1 MSRIDHKTES
11 GFLVYEGFMPGAI
24 GVCHLRIIPGIRKTV
39 FLASELSNNPGP
51 SVTNAI
57 KGIWWQVKNEFPRQ
71 AKDNPL
77 IIEHYNDQAI
87 YGEIGGGNRYAEARI
102 TPEGVQWYHRTPDE
116 IVDLSGI
123 AKTDLIVKTSTLI
136 VNTGAL
142 EQEARNG
149 KPHLYL
155 V

>member
-1 MSRIDHKTES
+1 MSRIDNKTES

-24 GVCHLRIIPGIRKTV
+24 GVCHLRIIPGTRRTV

-57 KGIWWQVKNEFPRQ
+57 KGIWWQIQSEFLVQ
-71 AKDNPL
+71 AKDNPF

-87 YGEIGGGNRYAEARI
+87 YGLVGGSNRYAEALI
-102 TPEGVQWYHRTPDE
+102 TQKGVQWYPRTADE
-116 IVDLSGI
+116 IVDLAGVS
-123 AKTDLIVKTSTLI
+123 KKDLIVKTSTLV
-136 VNTGAL
+136 VNTRAL
-142 EQEARNG
+142 EQEARNE

>member
-1 MSRIDHKTES
+1 MSRSGNKTES

-24 GVCHLRIIPGIRKTV
+24 GVCHLRVISGTRRTV
-39 FLASELSNNPGP
+39 FLVSELSNNPGP

-57 KGIWWQVKNEFPRQ
+57 KGIWWQAQHKFLKQ
-71 AKDNPL
+71 SKDNPL

-87 YGEIGGGNRYAEARI
+87 YGMIGRGDRYAEARI
-102 TPEGVQWYHRTPDE
+102 IQEDVQWHHRTPGS
-116 IVDLSGI
+116 IAIMAGI
-123 AKTDLIVKTSTLI
+123 SQKDLIVKTSTLA

-142 EQEARNG
+142 ELEARNE
-149 KPHLYL
+149 KPHLYM

>member
-1 MSRIDHKTES
+1 MSRTDNETES

-24 GVCHLRIIPGIRKTV
+24 GVCHLRVIPGTKRTV

-57 KGIWWQVKNEFPRQ
+57 KGIWLQIQNKFPGLS
-71 AKDNPL
+71 KDKPL
-77 IIEHYNDQAI
+77 VIEHYNDQAI
-87 YGEIGGGNRYAEARI
+87 YGLVGGGNRYAEAQI
-102 TPEGVQWYHRTPDE
+102 TQENIQWYPRTVDE
-116 IVDLSGI
+116 IVDLAGI
-123 AKTDLIVKTSTLI
+123 SKKDLIVKTSTLV
-136 VNTGAL
+136 VNTRAL
-142 EQEARNG
+142 EREARNE

>member
-1 MSRIDHKTES
+1 MSRINHKTES

-24 GVCHLRIIPGIRKTV
+24 GVCHLRIIPGTRRIV
-39 FLASELSNNPGP
+39 FLVSELSNNPGP

-57 KGIWWQVKNEFPRQ
+57 KGIWWQIKCEFPTQ

-87 YGEIGGGNRYAEARI
+87 YGLAGGGNRYAEARI
-102 TPEGVQWYHRTPDE
+102 TQEGVQWYPRTSDT
-116 IVDLSGI
+116 IADMAGI
-123 AKTDLIVKTSTLI
+123 SKMDLIVKTSILI

-142 EQEARNG
+142 EQEARHE